1 MPFRRMVA
9 LGGFRAMPAAA
20 PLLRAGGVA
29 LHVGRGASEQQCT
42 VALVK
47 NIVGT
52 GCLTLSAGTAGL
64 CDNGASIGEAI
75 ALATALMVCAPRF
88 PVAL

>member
-1 MPFRRMVA
+1 MVA